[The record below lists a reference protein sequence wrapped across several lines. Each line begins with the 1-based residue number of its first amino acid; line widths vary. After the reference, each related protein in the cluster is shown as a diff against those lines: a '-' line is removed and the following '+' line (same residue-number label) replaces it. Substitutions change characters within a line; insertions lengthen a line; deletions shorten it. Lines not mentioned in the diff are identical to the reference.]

1 MSNKAFQQNLDDKKG
16 PQPGGPY
23 LIQMLFK
30 EPVEMPD
37 KEKMTAIMEKHIGS
51 TECFCYDKKM
61 AGFAALDH
69 VAEFQD
75 GKCPV
80 QLMVMKCD
88 KFKGKGFD
96 AFLMSQMWDCQEDR
110 DRIFRECKYQVV
122 ATDMLTAALPALERA
137 NLDADFL
144 EALAELYPTCE
155 AFYFQNCGKL
165 FLAEDVRS
173 HQIEGPDRFIRFGV
187 NVRFFNIEGTEDMLI
202 DTVGMST
209 LFLPDL
215 QYHFHG
221 MDPNWVV
228 NHAYNAASYILEH
241 DNPIEDGE
249 TIDGVADSQMCRE
262 VQWKCQYEDCL
273 DPAAQRGAGHQHG
286 KLCFGRTL
294 NEWRCAPG
302 RRTSACGGDQADYR
316 SKLDRPASLCCRPA
330 SGLWGWTP
338 YKIGHFKNRGGEVCR
353 IQQIC
358 GYWNYS
364 GFSMRGPMK
373 TIPPQYLTSLPI

>member
-1 MSNKAFQQNLDDKKG
+1 MSNQVFRQNLNDKKG

-37 KEKMTAIMEKHIGS
+37 KEKMTAVMEKHIGS

-61 AGFAALDH
+61 AGFAAQDH
-69 VAEFQD
+69 ITEFKD

-80 QLMVMKCD
+80 QLMVMGCD

-96 AFLMSQMWDCQEDR
+96 AFLMSQMWDCRENR
-110 DRIFRECKYQVV
+110 ERIFRECRYQVV
-122 ATDMLTAALPALERA
+122 ATDMLAAALPALERA
-137 NLDADFL
+137 NLDADFV

-165 FLAEDVRS
+165 LLAEYVRS
-173 HQIEGPDRFIRFGV
+173 HQIEGSDRFIRFGV

-202 DTVGMST
+202 DTVGMNT

-215 QYHFHG
+215 QYHFHS

-241 DNPIEDGE
+241 DNPIGDGE
-249 TIDGVADSQMCRE
+249 TIDGIENGRMSRE
-262 VQWKCQYEDCL
+262 IQWKCQYEDAL
-273 DPAAQRGAGHQHG
+273 IQPPRGVVDIHM
-286 KLCFGRTL
+286 
-294 NEWRCAPG
+294 
-302 RRTSACGGDQADYR
+302 GDY
-316 SKLDRPASLCCRPA
+316 A
-330 SGLWGWTP
+330 SG
-338 YKIGHFKNRGGEVCR
+338 KR
-353 IQQIC
+353 
-358 GYWNYS
+358 
-364 GFSMRGPMK
+364 
-373 TIPPQYLTSLPI
+373 

>member
-1 MSNKAFQQNLDDKKG
+1 MPGAADGDEMRQVQGQRLRCLFDEPDVGL
-16 PQPGGPY
+16 PGGPGAD
-23 LIQMLFK
+23 LPRV
-30 EPVEMPD
+30 PVSGRG
-37 KEKMTAIMEKHIGS
+37 H
-51 TECFCYDKKM
+51 
-61 AGFAALDH
+61 
-69 VAEFQD
+69 
-75 GKCPV
+75 
-80 QLMVMKCD
+80 
-88 KFKGKGFD
+88 
-96 AFLMSQMWDCQEDR
+96 R
-110 DRIFRECKYQVV
+110 
-122 ATDMLTAALPALERA
+122 ALERA

-249 TIDGVADSQMCRE
+249 TIDGVADGQMCRE
-262 VQWKCQYEDCL
+262 IQWKCQYEDALIQPPRGVL
-273 DPAAQRGAGHQHG
+273 DINMG
-286 KLCFGRTL
+286 
-294 NEWRCAPG
+294 N
-302 RRTSACGGDQADYR
+302 Y
-316 SKLDRPASLCCRPA
+316 A
-330 SGLWGWTP
+330 SGG
-338 YKIGHFKNRGGEVCR
+338 R
-353 IQQIC
+353 
-358 GYWNYS
+358 
-364 GFSMRGPMK
+364 
-373 TIPPQYLTSLPI
+373 